1 MEDGVDIVVGPQPRY
16 FKLAVSAVSHV
27 PPLEIFVSEFFL
39 YVNFW
44 INRDVGV
51 TVRSVHFMQRAHSVE
66 YLVLNSTNDLLLR
79 SSCET
84 GVAQYDGLGSSS
96 SAITAAAIVSPTRSG
111 GIFLGEAERI
121 QEETFSSLKE

>member
-27 PPLEIFVSEFFL
+27 PPLEIFVSEVFL
-39 YVNFW
+39 FVNFS

-66 YLVLNSTNDLLLR
+66 YLVLNSTNDLLSLDFIQR
-79 SSCET
+79 LQCIKIFFSLAHIVPPTQSSHLTKLYSRE
-84 GVAQYDGLGSSS
+84 
-96 SAITAAAIVSPTRSG
+96 IR
-111 GIFLGEAERI
+111 
-121 QEETFSSLKE
+121 EEE

>member
-16 FKLAVSAVSHV
+16 FKLAVSAVSQV
-27 PPLEIFVSEFFL
+27 PPLEIFVSQVFL
-39 YVNFW
+39 FVNFW

-66 YLVLNSTNDLLLR
+66 YLVLNSTNDSILR
-79 SSCET
+79 FFSET

-96 SAITAAAIVSPTRSG
+96 SAIIAAAIVGPTNPNR
-111 GIFLGEAERI
+111 GIFGGEAAE
-121 QEETFSSLKE
+121 KMCKV